1 MVFFRQKLNLFLFSR
16 LTQSAAIAR
25 FVSDNG
31 GCFRAANLNGHA
43 GFQDISFNS
52 SLFPY
57 SPFNQMV
64 LSLHVVNHGHI
75 SSEEIE
81 PITPQKYAS
90 PESIDP
96 LLERSIHFF
105 AGVIGGA
112 AGVLAGHPLDTVKVR
127 LQTQQ
132 GNIYRGTWHCFG
144 SIVKKEGFRGLYKGL
159 SSPLASLSAINAI
172 VFGVHGS
179 ACREFDNSDSLKAH
193 FFAGSA
199 AGFTQSIIAA
209 PTERLKLLMQ
219 IQTDKAHTVYT
230 GPIHAARQIIKTQGS
245 RALFRGSLATIS
257 RDTPAFGVY
266 FLSYEWMTRKMS
278 GNGTTES
285 LAGGAGMISWLL
297 NYPQDIIK
305 SRFQADDSYRSYW
318 HCIKSTYAER
328 GIRTFFIG
336 LNSALIRSVIYA
348 LKYPYGEKSAKSEAD
363 TSEIPFAF
371 PSNAATFFTVEWTY
385 RLLLN
390 YNVLGF
396 ETVDVQQ
403 QSQMLY
409 IAGQSA
415 SPLPVPVASN
425 HPHTHLHEDTNSF
438 SGHSH
443 HCYLKK
449 ARLSL
454 RSEISSSDFWS
465 LNYLLPLPE
474 AGSTSIDPMVHGCRF
489 L

>member
-1 MVFFRQKLNLFLFSR
+1 
-16 LTQSAAIAR
+16 
-25 FVSDNG
+25 
-31 GCFRAANLNGHA
+31 
-43 GFQDISFNS
+43 
-52 SLFPY
+52 
-57 SPFNQMV
+57 MV

-75 SSEEIE
+75 SPEEIE
-81 PITPQKYAS
+81 PITPQEYAS
-90 PESIDP
+90 PESIRAKPSIDP
-96 LLERSIHFF
+96 LLERSIHFLRESSEVHF
-105 AGVIGGA
+105 YTSFCHYRA

-127 LQTQQ
+127 LQTQH

-144 SIVKKEGFRGLYKGL
+144 NIVKKEGFRGLYKGL

-179 ACREFDNSDSLKAH
+179 ACREFDNPDSLKAH

-285 LAGGAGMISWLL
+285 LAGWQLLLAGGGAGMISWLL
-297 NYPQDIIK
+297 NYPQDIVK

-336 LNSALIRSVIYA
+336 LNSALIR
-348 LKYPYGEKSAKSEAD
+348 
-363 TSEIPFAF
+363 AF

-415 SPLPVPVASN
+415 SPLPVSIAST
-425 HPHTHLHEDTNSF
+425 HPHTHLHEDTNFF